1 MMIYRYPQILLILL
15 LAPAPDAVSPA
26 ATDAG
31 VSSVLPAALLLA
43 GLTLITLA
51 VWLYWR
57 QGADPQPVTATH
69 SAGSPAGFDALVTE
83 IALLDEAHEAG
94 RINETDYTRRR
105 SLLFAQAQQGMPEGD
120 KHVL

>member
-51 VWLYWR
+51 VWLYRR